1 MLPFRQITYWT
12 KKQNWYI
19 FFSLRVFFH
28 RHWQLTGS
36 GSEGNIFYSTLPL
49 PPTHGHLDSYF
60 APLHMRWLSHI
71 SNRTACIYQTAT
83 RWDLPPY
90 WITIWLI
97 HDVMLIFV
105 CLLVDLI
112 QGFFYSCL
120 TLETGGLELAS
131 TIILVLQANRL
142 TKCASHPRLKSKWR
156 HKNK

>member
-49 PPTHGHLDSYF
+49 PPTHGHSDSYF
-60 APLHMRWLSHI
+60 TPLHMRWLSNI

-90 WITIWLI
+90 RITIWLI

-112 QGFFYSCL
+112 QGFFL
-120 TLETGGLELAS
+120 QLFDTGNQWTRTCIYYYPCITSEP
-131 TIILVLQANRL
+131 TNQVR
-142 TKCASHPRLKSKWR
+142 
-156 HKNK
+156 